1 MTGAEDSY
9 TDWDAAYVLGSLS
22 AQERREYERHL
33 AGCRPCREAVTELAG
48 MPAVLS
54 ELSAEQAVALAGHDG
69 DGGASGQAQVV
80 PITALAAAAGRRRR
94 RRRIWQG
101 AAAVALLA
109 AGGAAGSVLGDRG
122 GESEAGE
129 VTAITLDSV
138 DGSNVTADVRLTPS
152 TWGTRMEWSCSYP
165 DSAGSGGSGSGPGQS
180 SVYELVLVGADGS
193 RTVVA
198 TWTGDGDDHA
208 SGLLASSAVPME
220 DITRIE
226 LGVEDADLVLAAAE
240 VTQA

>member
-1 MTGAEDSY
+1 MTGAEDKY
-9 TDWDAAYVLGSLS
+9 TDWDAAYVLGALS
-22 AQERREYERHL
+22 AQERREFERHL
-33 AGCRPCREAVTELAG
+33 AGCGRCRKAVTELAG

-54 ELSAEQAVALAGHDG
+54 ELSSEQAVALAAQDG
-69 DGGASGQAQVV
+69 DGAAPGGADVV
-80 PITALAAAAGRRRR
+80 PIAALASAAGRRRR

-101 AAAVALLA
+101 AAALALVA
-109 AGGAAGSVLGDRG
+109 AGGMAGSALSGLG
-122 GESEAGE
+122 GESEPAE
-129 VTAITLDSV
+129 VTAITLDPV
-138 DGSNVTADVRLTPS
+138 GGSRVTADLTLTPS

-165 DSAGSGGSGSGPGQS
+165 SSGGSGGQAPPQT

-240 VTQA
+240 VTDA

>member
-1 MTGAEDSY
+1 MTGAEDKY
-9 TDWDAAYVLGSLS
+9 TDWDAAYVLGALS
-22 AQERREYERHL
+22 PQERREFERHL
-33 AGCRPCREAVTELAG
+33 DGCDRCRTAVTELAG

-54 ELSAEQAVALAGHDG
+54 ELSAEQAVALAAQDG
-69 DGGASGQAQVV
+69 DGGAPGGAQVV
-80 PITALAAAAGRRRR
+80 PIAALAAAAGRRRR

-101 AAAVALLA
+101 AAAVVLVA
-109 AGGAAGSVLGDRG
+109 AGGVAGSVLGDRG
-122 GESEAGE
+122 TASEAAE

-165 DSAGSGGSGSGPGQS
+165 SSGDSGRPAPAQS

-240 VTQA
+240 VTDV

>member
-1 MTGAEDSY
+1 MTGAEDRY
-9 TDWDAAYVLGSLS
+9 TDWDAAYVLGALS

-33 AGCRPCREAVTELAG
+33 AGCGPCREAVTELAG

-54 ELSAEQAVALAGHDG
+54 ELSAEQAVALAAPDG
-69 DGGASGQAQVV
+69 DGGAPGGAQVV
-80 PITALAAAAGRRRR
+80 PIAALAAAAGRRRR

-101 AAAVALLA
+101 AAAVALMA
-109 AGGAAGSVLGDRG
+109 AGGVAGSVLGDRG
-122 GESEAGE
+122 TASEAAD

-165 DSAGSGGSGSGPGQS
+165 SSGGSGRPAPAQS

-226 LGVEDADLVLAAAE
+226 LAVEDADLVLAAAE
-240 VTQA
+240 VTDV